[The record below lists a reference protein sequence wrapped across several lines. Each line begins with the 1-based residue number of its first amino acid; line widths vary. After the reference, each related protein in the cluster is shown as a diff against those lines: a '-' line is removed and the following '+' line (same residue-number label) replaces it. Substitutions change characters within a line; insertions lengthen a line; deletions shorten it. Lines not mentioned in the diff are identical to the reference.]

1 MTTAERLTL
10 DGCAPTPLASYLKAL
25 GLLRLLSSGA
35 SSVTGEPADA
45 DVRGWWEGER
55 FHLRTTLGR
64 DGVTEFFL
72 HRYAPSPVIAPWNG
86 GSGFYPEDNRDGFTP
101 ISLPGV
107 AARFVP
113 FAESIRSAIVALER
127 FGLPLPI
134 TEGETK
140 DEERKR
146 KAAQKKQREA
156 VKQPLVAL
164 LRACLPEASLP
175 WLDAALVL
183 SGEDLGFPPLL
194 GTGGNDGRLDFT
206 NNLMRRLVSARKAPG
221 IFDASTGEPRPGAA
235 AKLDHALWG
244 TPIHDLAEV
253 AVGQFAPGGAGGP
266 NATTGYEGDPTANS
280 WDYVFML
287 EGAATFASSA
297 TRRYQ
302 TNAFAR
308 ASFPFT
314 VGVSG
319 AGWGGVEAADES
331 DARAEFWAPLWT
343 RPTRFA
349 EIEALFG
356 EGRAVTNGRTASD
369 GLEFARSLAALG
381 VSRGFSE
388 FQRYGFLKRAGK
400 SYYAAALGRRRA
412 APSPATELLA
422 DLDRG
427 RRGGWLAQVRRVARG
442 DNQLAPMAIRRA
454 LKALEDSLF
463 DLLGPRPTPESVAAT
478 LVALGRLASWLANSP
493 SARENIPP
501 PPLLSGAWL
510 RRADDGTPEFRVA
523 AALAGLGIRSAFP
536 ATDGDKTDAQ
546 PTGVPAP
553 PMAAHLAPLT
563 RSAREGFEARTF
575 FQRGRLRKLRQWAE
589 GNHPTVVWGHGGL
602 VANMI
607 AVLERRLVEAPI
619 RGLADKPLGGDG
631 IARLSDIIA
640 FLTEDFDDARCSEL
654 VTGMVWAMPTSFRKD
669 TADSNEDAEPAS
681 VPFAYAVL
689 KPLFSTDAA
698 LVSADAIPSG
708 ATLPIP
714 PGLVSGLRAAGHATD
729 GASTARAVATAFARA
744 RSSGLPSRYDPYR
757 AGGRPAAELAGRI
770 GVGIRADRLA
780 AALLIPI
787 SGLGL
792 ASLLRQA
799 YPGSDTEPIEPSED
813 PSNAS

>member
-25 GLLRLLSSGA
+25 GVLRLISSGA
-35 SSVTGEPADA
+35 SNVTGEPADA
-45 DVRGWWEGER
+45 GVRGWWEGER

-64 DGVTEFFL
+64 DGVREFFL

-86 GSGFYPEDNRDGFTP
+86 GSGFYAKDNRDGFTP
-101 ISLPGV
+101 LSVETV
-107 AARFVP
+107 ATRFKP
-113 FAESIRSAIVALER
+113 FSASIRVAVDTLADLE
-127 FGLPLPI
+127 L
-134 TEGETK
+134 TK
-140 DEERKR
+140 RPTGQE
-146 KAAQKKQREA
+146 KAD
-156 VKQPLVAL
+156 LVAL
-164 LRACLPEASLP
+164 LRSRLAESALP
-175 WLDAALVL
+175 WVDAALVL
-183 SGEDLGFPPLL
+183 SGGRLNFPQLL

-221 IFDASTGEPRPGAA
+221 IFDASTGKPRPGAP

-244 TPIHDLAEV
+244 TPTHDLTTV

-266 NATTGYEGDPTANS
+266 NATTGYEGDPAANS

-287 EGAATFASSA
+287 EGAATFASAA

-302 TNAFAR
+302 SNAIAR

-343 RPTRFA
+343 RPARFP

-356 EGRAVTNGRTASD
+356 EGRAVTNGRTAQD

-388 FQRYGFLKRAGK
+388 FQRYGFFKRAGNNH
-400 SYYAAALGRRRA
+400 YAAALGRRRA

-427 RRGGWLAQVRRVARG
+427 RRGGWLAQVRRVARV
-442 DNQLAPMAIRRA
+442 DNQPAAVRRA

-463 DLLGPRPTPESVAAT
+463 DLLGPKTSRESVADT
-478 LVALGRLASWLANSP
+478 LVAIGRLASWLSNSP
-493 SARENIPP
+493 SARGKIPP
-501 PPLLSGAWL
+501 PPLLSRAWL
-510 RRADDGTPEFRVA
+510 QRADDGSPEFRVA
-523 AALAGLGIRSAFP
+523 AALAGLGIPSASPRTGGDEGGAKVADAP
-536 ATDGDKTDAQ
+536 AT
-546 PTGVPAP
+546 
-553 PMAAHLAPLT
+553 PMAAHVAPLT
-563 RSAREGFEARTF
+563 RSAREGLEARTF
-575 FQRGRLRKLRQWAE
+575 FRRGRLRKLRQWAE
-589 GNHPTVVWGHGGL
+589 SSSPTVVWGHGGL

-619 RGLADKPLGGDG
+619 RGLTDKPLAGAGF
-631 IARLSDIIA
+631 ARLSDIVA

-654 VTGMVWAMPTSFRKD
+654 VTGMIWATPTSFRKA
-669 TADSNEDAEPAS
+669 TSEADEGTGPAS

-698 LVSADAIPSG
+698 LVGADAIPSG
-708 ATLPIP
+708 TPLPIP
-714 PGLVSGLRAAGHATD
+714 HGLVSRLRAAGDATD
-729 GASTARAVATAFARA
+729 GASTAQAVEAAFART
-744 RSSGLPSRYDPYR
+744 RSSGLPSPYDPYR
-757 AGGRPAAELAGRI
+757 AGGRPAGQTAGRI
-770 GVGIRADRLA
+770 GAGIRADRLA

-787 SGLGL
+787 SGFGL
-792 ASLLRQA
+792 TSLLRRA
-799 YPGSDTEPIEPSED
+799 YPRTDTDTTEPSEN